1 MNYHGAF
8 VKANTIIIISSLC
21 VFLLSAFIV
30 LPCYGKSA
38 ASKPQALTLKV
49 ENMPLDDVLKKISHD
64 TGREIIVNP
73 PWGKVPLT
81 LNFKDIP
88 FEESIR
94 KIIDALGRPSHF
106 IVTNKKDQKVT
117 LLITGLPSGSPA
129 ASMGNKT
136 TSPDDKGA
144 ILSSDSQIGSLI
156 AAELEAI
163 KAEHKKYW
171 MDLPKDAVIGPPSTS
186 GGPGLT
192 KGQLEAIKKEQ
203 ENKLEALPSDT
214 IIGPPST
221 SGGPGLTIGQ
231 LEAIKEQQK
240 NQRLLTKDSVIGPP
254 SMSGGPRLTFGQLEA
269 IKKEYEEKRKAQP
282 EAIKIKRPSRSEAT
296 ENTVSK

>member
-1 MNYHGAF
+1 
-8 VKANTIIIISSLC
+8 
-21 VFLLSAFIV
+21 
-30 LPCYGKSA
+30 
-38 ASKPQALTLKV
+38 V
-49 ENMPLDDVLKKISHD
+49 ENLPLDDVLKKISHD

-88 FEESIR
+88 FEEGIR

-106 IVTNKKDQKVT
+106 IVTNEKDQKVT
-117 LLITGLPSGSPA
+117 LLISGLPSGGQNTTNVLA

-144 ILSSDSQIGSLI
+144 ILTSDSQIGSLI

-163 KAEHKKYW
+163 AEHKKYW
-171 MDLPKDAVIGPPSTS
+171 TDLPKDTVIGPPSTS

-203 ENKLEALPSDT
+203 EKKLEALPSDT

-231 LEAIKEQQK
+231 LEAIKEKQK
-240 NQRLLTKDSVIGPP
+240 NQRLLFGKDTVTGPP

-269 IKKEYEEKRKAQP
+269 MKKEYEEKRKHSLKQ
-282 EAIKIKRPSRSEAT
+282 
-296 ENTVSK
+296 

>member
-1 MNYHGAF
+1 MNYHSGF
-8 VKANTIIIISSLC
+8 VRANATIIISSLC
-21 VFLLSAFIV
+21 ILLLSAFTV
-30 LPCYGKSA
+30 LPCYGESA
-38 ASKPQALTLKV
+38 DTKPQSLTLKV
-49 ENMPLDDVLKKISHD
+49 ENLPLDDVLKRISHD
-64 TGREIIVNP
+64 IGREIIVNP

-88 FEESIR
+88 LEEGIR

-106 IVTNKKDQKVT
+106 IVTNEKYKKVT
-117 LLITGLPSGSPA
+117 LLISGLPSVSPA

-144 ILSSDSQIGSLI
+144 TLSSDSHIGSLI
-156 AAELEAI
+156 AAELEAM
-163 KAEHKKYW
+163 KSEHKNHW
-171 MDLPKDAVIGPPSTS
+171 MDLPKDTVISPPSAS

-192 KGQLEAIKKEQ
+192 IGQLEAIIKEQ
-203 ENKLEALPSDT
+203 EEKLETLPKET
-214 IIGPPST
+214 IITPPST

-282 EAIKIKRPSRSEAT
+282 EATKIKRP
-296 ENTVSK
+296 

>member
-1 MNYHGAF
+1 
-8 VKANTIIIISSLC
+8 
-21 VFLLSAFIV
+21 
-30 LPCYGKSA
+30 
-38 ASKPQALTLKV
+38 LTLKV
-49 ENMPLDDVLKKISHD
+49 DNLPLDDVLKRISHD
-64 TGREIIVNP
+64 IGREIIVNP

-88 FEESIR
+88 LEEGIR
-94 KIIDALGRPSHF
+94 KILEALGRPSHI
-106 IVTNKKDQKVT
+106 IVTDKKEKKVT
-117 LLITGLPSGSPA
+117 LLITGLPSGSPT

-144 ILSSDSQIGSLI
+144 TLSSDSDLGSLI

-163 KAEHKKYW
+163 KDKHKNHW
-171 MDLPKDAVIGPPSTS
+171 MDLPKDTVIGPPSTS

-203 ENKLEALPSDT
+203 EEKLETLPSDT

-231 LEAIKEQQK
+231 LEAMKEQQK
-240 NQRLLTKDSVIGPP
+240 IRQSLSKDSVVGPP
-254 SMSGGPRLTFGQLEA
+254 SMSGGPGLTYGQLEA

-282 EAIKIKRPSRSEAT
+282 EAMKIKPPSGSEET